1 MMPKTAKN
9 IMTIRVTTT
18 IIITV
23 KRGRNHLL
31 MIRRTG
37 HLLTVKTDALK
48 EETKGGIRIPV
59 RTDARQEDPF
69 VRYRTERF
77 SRRVN
82 VTEHLV
88 HKTGIPEADKSRL
101 K

>member
-1 MMPKTAKN
+1 MIPKTAKN
-9 IMTIRVTTT
+9 IMTIRVTTIIT
-18 IIITV
+18 IIV

-48 EETKGGIRIPV
+48 EETEGGIRTPV
-59 RTDARQEDPF
+59 KTDARQEDPF
-69 VRYRTERF
+69 VRYRTERL

-82 VTEHLV
+82 AAMLLV
-88 HKTGIPEADKSRL
+88 LGTDIPEANK
-101 K
+101 